1 VPSHP
6 GTDRRV
12 DRAAR
17 QLAVVAISGLRR
29 QINAACIVDADHRSS
44 AASATG
50 TVHDDSDHL
59 IAGQADV
66 HGDCGTEIVVLASGC
81 ARDGPPLR

>member
-29 QINAACIVDADHRSS
+29 QINAACIVDADHPVERC
-44 AASATG
+44 
-50 TVHDDSDHL
+50 V
-59 IAGQADV
+59 
-66 HGDCGTEIVVLASGC
+66 GDWN
-81 ARDGPPLR
+81 RPRRQ